1 VRTPPLVTVLAV
13 HLGLLAFTMATLYPV
28 LWVLKMA
35 LTPGQAFVMG
45 ASPIPTTVS
54 TENFTHVVGTPSV
67 EALMAVGLAGVVIF
81 CLAVGLAL
89 ACGLRGRQR
98 VLRWAMSG
106 TLVVGALVHLS
117 GWGYSDEGWLF
128 GRQLMNSLVVA
139 GATSFVGVTLSASA
153 AYGLSRWRFPGRDA
167 GMNAFLVT
175 QMFPGV
181 VMAIPLYILLDVL
194 GLLDSMTGLVLVYAT
209 TAVPFSVWTL
219 KGYFDSIPVELEEAA
234 MLDGAGRWMTFTQ
247 IILPLARP
255 ALAVTSLFS
264 FMTAWNEFIL
274 AATFMG
280 DPQSFTLPVVLQRY
294 VSDYGTEWGHFAAG
308 AIVVSLPVMAL
319 FFALQR
325 HFVEGL
331 TAGGVKG

>member
-1 VRTPPLVTVLAV
+1 VVILTHVFLCL
-13 HLGLLAFTMATLYPV
+13 FTMATLYPV
-28 LWVLKMA
+28 LWVVKMA
-35 LTPGQAFVMG
+35 LSPGQAFVMG
-45 ASPIPTTVS
+45 ASPIPTEVS
-54 TENFTHVVGTPSV
+54 LQNFRDVVGTP
-67 EALMAVGLAGVVIF
+67 AV
-81 CLAVGLAL
+81 
-89 ACGLRGRQR
+89 
-98 VLRWAMSG
+98 
-106 TLVVGALVHLS
+106 
-117 GWGYSDEGWLF
+117 EGWLF
-128 GRQLMNSLVVA
+128 GRQLFNSLFVA
-139 GATSFVGVTLSASA
+139 TATSIVGVTLSASA
-153 AYGLSRWRFPGRDA
+153 AYGLSRWDFPGRDN

-194 GLLDSMTGLVLVYAT
+194 HLLDSMTGLILVYAT

-219 KGYFDSIPVELEEAA
+219 KGYFDSIPRELEEAA
-234 MLDGAGRWMTFTQ
+234 MLDGASRWVTFTQ

-255 ALAVTSLFS
+255 ALAVTGLFS

-280 DPQSFTLPVVLQRY
+280 DPSSFTLPVVLQRY

-308 AIVVSLPVMAL
+308 AIIVSIPVMTL

>member
-1 VRTPPLVTVLAV
+1 L
-13 HLGLLAFTMATLYPV
+13 FTAAALYPV
-28 LWVLKMA
+28 LWVVKMA

-45 ASPIPTTVS
+45 ASPIPSTVS
-54 TENFTHVVGTPSV
+54 LDNFAHVVGVPNGPGLLVLFCGLGVVALLGMIALRVLTRWRRASV
-67 EALMAVGLAGVVIF
+67 VYGGLVLAALAG
-81 CLAVGLAL
+81 
-89 ACGLRGRQR
+89 
-98 VLRWAMSG
+98 
-106 TLVVGALVHLS
+106 TGAHLL
-117 GWGYSDEGWLF
+117 DLNPATEGWLF
-128 GRQLMNSLVVA
+128 GQQLFNSLVVA
-139 GATSFVGVTLSASA
+139 SATAVVGLALSASA
-153 AYGLSRWRFPGRDA
+153 AYGLSRWDFPGREQ

-181 VMAIPLYILLDVL
+181 VMAIPLYILLDAL
-194 GLLDSMTGLVLVYAT
+194 HLLDSMTGLVLVYAT

-219 KGYFDSIPVELEEAA
+219 KGYFDSIPRELEEAA
-234 MLDGAGRWMTFTQ
+234 MLDGAGRWITFSQ

-255 ALAVTSLFS
+255 ALAVTGLFS

-280 DPQSFTLPVVLQRY
+280 DPRSFTLPVVLQRY

-308 AIVVSLPVMAL
+308 SIVVSLPVMLL